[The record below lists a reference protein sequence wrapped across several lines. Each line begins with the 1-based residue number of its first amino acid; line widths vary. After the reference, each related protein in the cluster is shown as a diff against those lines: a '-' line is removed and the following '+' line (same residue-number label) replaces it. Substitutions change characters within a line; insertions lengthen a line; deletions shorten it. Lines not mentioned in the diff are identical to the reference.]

1 MDASRALATIADE
14 DLAPL
19 DVSADLA
26 VSIDG
31 HEVTIESATDRLHVA
46 VPTVGVAA
54 ALVRRA
60 RDVLPGAARVLAT
73 ADLTAVVRVR
83 GTVVAVLGA
92 EARPSRLG
100 ERLDAPLQV
109 SADGAFTATIREA
122 LSTL

>member
-1 MDASRALATIADE
+1 MNASRALVAIADE

-31 HEVTIESATDRLHVA
+31 HEVTIEAATDRLHVA
-46 VPTVGVAA
+46 VPTVGIAA
-54 ALVRRA
+54 TLVRRA
-60 RDVLPGAARVLAT
+60 RGVLPEAARVLAA

-92 EARPSRLG
+92 EARPGRLG

-109 SADGAFTATIREA
+109 SADGALTAAIREA
-122 LSTL
+122 LSTR